1 MEGLILGD
9 ITANGFYGNARNFK
23 EAVRVAT
30 IIHAQLN
37 TGYRNHS
44 TIDGVTLKTHD
55 RILIK
60 NQNDAKENGI
70 YIVNSVGAPT
80 RSEDMTTNA
89 PANSFMVTVK
99 EGIQNKNTIWVCNS
113 PHESDIV
120 GDDDIL
126 WQLMSDT
133 DHFRDTDNP
142 HSTSLEQTRRQNNY
156 VQGNIIFD
164 NIHTITGIPTPQVP
178 SDVVNMQ
185 YVNDQKL
192 HMIDPR
198 TAISNVV
205 YDDNDRVVQVN
216 YANGEQKS
224 ITYNNNDTVKQVSYT
239 DRNGVTT
246 SKRIVYDV
254 HGRIIATDKTTI
266 I

>member
-23 EAVRVAT
+23 ETVRVGT
-30 IIHAQLN
+30 ITHAQLN

-44 TIDGVTLKTHD
+44 TIDGVTLNTHD

-70 YIVNSVGAPT
+70 YIINSVGAPT
-80 RSEDMTTNA
+80 RADDMTTDA

-99 EGIQNKNTIWVCNS
+99 EGTRNKNTIWVCTS
-113 PHESDIV
+113 PLHSDIV
-120 GDDDIL
+120 GDNDIL

-133 DHFRDTDNP
+133 DHFRNTDNP
-142 HSTSLEQTRRQNNY
+142 HSTSLEQVRRQNNY
-156 VQGNIIFD
+156 VQGNIMFD
-164 NIHTITGIPTPQVP
+164 NIHTISGVPTPQVP
-178 SDVVNMQ
+178 SDVANMQ

-198 TAISNVV
+198 TTISNVI
-205 YDDNDRVVQVN
+205 YDDNDRVVQVL
-216 YANGEQKS
+216 YSNGEKRS

-239 DRNGVTT
+239 DNNGIVV
-246 SKRIVYDV
+246 SKRIIYDTK
-254 HGRIIATDKTTI
+254 GRVIATDKI
-266 I
+266 SV